1 MVRFGRF
8 MVVMFPVDI
17 EGLDFP
23 FARGEYYLP
32 RRLLVR
38 GGGEGGSQLSE
49 WLVSVDSLVTTNIGI
64 T

>member
-1 MVRFGRF
+1 M
-8 MVVMFPVDI
+8 VMFPVDI